1 MYSLKYGTVPVVRA
15 TGGLDDTVDEW
26 NPEARTGTGFKF
38 YGYNPD
44 DLLAAIDRALAVFH
58 NDKDAWTTIMK
69 NGMAQ
74 DYSWKKP
81 AEAYVALYEE
91 VARRRS

>member
-1 MYSLKYGTVPVVRA
+1 M
-15 TGGLDDTVDEW
+15 
-26 NPEARTGTGFKF
+26 GTGFKF

-44 DLLAAIDRALAVFH
+44 DFLAAIDRALAVFY
-58 NDKDAWTTIMK
+58 NDKDAWTTIIR

-81 AEAYVALYEE
+81 AAEYVALYDE
-91 VARRRS
+91 VARRRN